1 MARTES
7 ERRGLDVNFQA
18 VDIEGDRACGRGYG
32 LITVFRCL
40 NRLLWPRLTKALAP
54 DG

>member
-1 MARTES
+1 M
-7 ERRGLDVNFQA
+7 NFQA
-18 VDIEGDRACGRGYG
+18 VDIEGTELVAGGYG